1 MRTGMRGGMH
11 SGDDP
16 THGFPARFPTLRRGT
31 TLTHSFRAAVTALRL
46 DPGQLSIRDRVVL
59 RILNRARL
67 VNAQQ
72 LGALVYH
79 RRRHTQARL
88 RRLWDLGYLE
98 RSGLA
103 PPSGIRGSP
112 YAHRVAQNLSAWVAP
127 GPTASPALFVHG
139 RAADPRADRVTG
151 SQGEPREAGVRHG
164 PCGPSAPSPPGRF
177 GRSTVPAAVDTC
189 HPSCLRFRRRLRGPC
204 GPGPSRW
211 RAAHDCHRPYP
222 RARDPRLPR

>member
-1 MRTGMRGGMH
+1 M
-11 SGDDP
+11 
-16 THGFPARFPTLRRGT
+16 
-31 TLTHSFRAAVTALRL
+31 THSFRAAVTALRL

-103 PPSGIRGSP
+103 PPLGHSRLALCPSYSSESQRLGGTR
-112 YAHRVAQNLSAWVAP
+112 AHCEP
-127 GPTASPALFVHG
+127 GALRARPGG
-139 RAADPRADRVTG
+139 R
-151 SQGEPREAGVRHG
+151 
-164 PCGPSAPSPPGRF
+164 
-177 GRSTVPAAVDTC
+177 
-189 HPSCLRFRRRLRGPC
+189 
-204 GPGPSRW
+204 PSR
-211 RAAHDCHRPYP
+211 
-222 RARDPRLPR
+222 

>member
-1 MRTGMRGGMH
+1 MRTGMRAGMH

-88 RRLWDLGYLE
+88 RR
-98 RSGLA
+98 SV
-103 PPSGIRGSP
+103 GS
-112 YAHRVAQNLSAWVAP
+112 RVP
-127 GPTASPALFVHG
+127 RALRP
-139 RAADPRADRVTG
+139 RAAPRA
-151 SQGEPREAGVRHG
+151 
-164 PCGPSAPSPPGRF
+164 F
-177 GRSTVPAAVDTC
+177 AA
-189 HPSCLRFRRRLRGPC
+189 
-204 GPGPSRW
+204 
-211 RAAHDCHRPYP
+211 RPMP
-222 RARDPRLPR
+222 IV